1 MDHSHHSPPL
11 GSRRRTSLLTQHTR
25 TRSVTSLVT
34 LRPMVAGLLL
44 WNRLGESMITH
55 WGFDGQPDGVFSRAF
70 GVFALPLIMLA
81 AHWLCVGLTTLD
93 HKNAQRNPKPFRVLL
108 WVIPIT
114 SNLCCGMMYT
124 LALGLPVSPAIF
136 MNGFLG
142 ILFIAIKPFR
152 VLLWVIPITSNL
164 CCGMMYTLALGLPVS
179 PAIFM
184 NGFLGILFIAIGNY
198 LPKCSQNRTMG
209 IKLPW
214 TFRSVENWNATHRFG
229 GRVWVIG
236 GVVILFSALL
246 PGGWLVGVM
255 VVSIFALTL
264 IPVVYSYL
272 YYRRQVRRGDTFTP
286 MVQSEQEKKFAKA
299 FSIGT
304 LIFVPLLLIFLL
316 VVLFTGH
323 VEVSFSQDY
332 FTVDASFYD
341 DLVVY
346 YDRVESVSYHRSVE
360 NWNAT
365 HRFGGRVWVIGG
377 VVILFS
383 ALLPGGW
390 LVGVMVVSIFALTL
404 IPVVYSYLYYR
415 RQVRRGDTFTP
426 MVQSEQE
433 KKFAKAFSI
442 GTLIFVPL
450 LLIFL
455 LVVLFT
461 GHVEV
466 SFSQDYFTVD
476 ASFYDD
482 LVVYYDRVESVSYH
496 QGNIPGT
503 RTFGVG
509 SLRLLLGQFENQEL
523 GPYTRY
529 TYYDPESCV
538 LLYVNGKPLVLSG
551 RDDAE
556 TQQLYHQL
564 LEKTH

>member
-1 MDHSHHSPPL
+1 MLKQHK
-11 GSRRRTSLLTQHTR
+11 RTLIL
-25 TRSVTSLVT
+25 TSLVT
-34 LRPMVAGLLL
+34 LLPILMGLLL
-44 WNRLGESMITH
+44 WNRLEETMITH
-55 WGFDGQPDGVFSRAF
+55 WGFDGQPDGVSSRAF

-81 AHWLCVGLTTLD
+81 AHWLCIGLTTLD
-93 HKNAQRNPKPFRVLL
+93 HKNAQRNP
-108 WVIPIT
+108 
-114 SNLCCGMMYT
+114 
-124 LALGLPVSPAIF
+124 
-136 MNGFLG
+136 
-142 ILFIAIKPFR
+142 KPFR

-246 PGGWLVGVM
+246 PGGWSVGVM
-255 VVSIFALTL
+255 AVSIFALAL
-264 IPVVYSYL
+264 IPTVYSYL

-286 MVQSEQEKKFAKA
+286 MAQSEQEKKFAKA

-304 LIFVPLLLIFLL
+304 LIFVPLLLIFLW

-346 YDRVESVSYHRSVE
+346 YDRV
-360 NWNAT
+360 
-365 HRFGGRVWVIGG
+365 
-377 VVILFS
+377 
-383 ALLPGGW
+383 
-390 LVGVMVVSIFALTL
+390 
-404 IPVVYSYLYYR
+404 
-415 RQVRRGDTFTP
+415 D
-426 MVQSEQE
+426 
-433 KKFAKAFSI
+433 
-442 GTLIFVPL
+442 
-450 LLIFL
+450 
-455 LVVLFT
+455 
-461 GHVEV
+461 
-466 SFSQDYFTVD
+466 
-476 ASFYDD
+476 
-482 LVVYYDRVESVSYH
+482 SVSYH

-556 TQQLYHQL
+556 TQQLYRQL